1 MNRTRTQHLL
11 QATLFMLLSLGM
23 FAAPAQAAMVG
34 TDNVLSGARHE
45 DDPGSVDRD
54 RLIAAL
60 GRDDVRK
67 ELREMGVDPDD
78 ARARVERMTDA
89 EVAELQGRID
99 SLPAG
104 GAVSTVELLLIII
117 LVLLIA

>member
-11 QATLFMLLSLGM
+11 QVTLFALLSLGM

-34 TDNVLSGARHE
+34 TGNVLSGPQHDDGART
-45 DDPGSVDRD
+45 VDRE

-60 GRDDVRK
+60 GRDDIRK
-67 ELREMGVDPDD
+67 ELRDMGVDPDD

-104 GAVSTVELLLIII
+104 GSVSTVELLLIII